1 LEKNGIFFSS
11 TDEFKKGRS
20 HMAFVQRVIN
30 EGDGD
35 PFYETFGVVTLEDVI
50 EEVIQSEI
58 EDEMDTTADNRKR
71 LRRRD
76 FAMAQ
81 QDAPVFTGASAPQY
95 QSLIT
100 PQLQLAAFQF
110 LTTSLEPFNEQLV
123 APTIMRRLLRHAES
137 ARFMKIKMDESEMPC
152 LYTAG
157 RPADYFILILEGK
170 KFTEHFR
177 FSSKLQIQRKSSK
190 EPRGLSRRS

>member
-1 LEKNGIFFSS
+1 
-11 TDEFKKGRS
+11 
-20 HMAFVQRVIN
+20 MAFVQRVIN
-30 EGDGD
+30 ENDGD
-35 PFYETFGVVTLEDVI
+35 PFYETVGVVTLEDVI

-76 FAMAQ
+76 VFMSSQQ

-100 PQLQLAAFQF
+100 PQLQLATFQF
-110 LTTSLEPFNEQLV
+110 LSTTLEPFNEQLI

-137 ARFMKIKMDESEMPC
+137 ARYMKLKMDESEMPC

-157 RPADYFILILEGK
+157 KPADYFVLILEG
-170 KFTEHFR
+170 TAWH
-177 FSSKLQIQRKSSK
+177 
-190 EPRGLSRRS
+190 